1 MKVADNVLTAL
12 FIPSLL
18 LCAVNFFYP
27 LYFSVNS
34 AGEYARA
41 DKWYL
46 SQIYLC
52 MALFIVILELFFSKA
67 PRRDRWVAASF
78 AAIPLINQLLIMCG
92 KGRIPF
98 TEDEI
103 YQTVSY
109 IALGVIALWTW
120 WKNNSF
126 TQDAIAADIYLDI
139 LRKKK

>member
-1 MKVADNVLTAL
+1 MGNNMEIMNEDKLT
-12 FIPSLL
+12 
-18 LCAVNFFYP
+18 V
-27 LYFSVNS
+27 
-34 AGEYARA
+34 
-41 DKWYL
+41 KT
-46 SQIYLC
+46 QT
-52 MALFIVILELFFSKA
+52 VIRTICLIIA
-67 PRRDRWVAASF
+67 
-78 AAIPLINQLLIMCG
+78 LINQLLILCG

-126 TQDAIAADIYLDI
+126 TQDAIEADIYLDI

>member
-1 MKVADNVLTAL
+1 MGNNMEIMNEDKLTVKTQTVIRTICLIIAL
-12 FIPSLL
+12 
-18 LCAVNFFYP
+18 A
-27 LYFSVNS
+27 
-34 AGEYARA
+34 
-41 DKWYL
+41 
-46 SQIYLC
+46 
-52 MALFIVILELFFSKA
+52 
-67 PRRDRWVAASF
+67 
-78 AAIPLINQLLIMCG
+78 NQLLILCG

>member
-1 MKVADNVLTAL
+1 MNNRDIMKEEDQELNVKVDT
-12 FIPSLL
+12 IVRTICLL
-18 LCAVNFFYP
+18 IA
-27 LYFSVNS
+27 
-34 AGEYARA
+34 
-41 DKWYL
+41 
-46 SQIYLC
+46 
-52 MALFIVILELFFSKA
+52 
-67 PRRDRWVAASF
+67 
-78 AAIPLINQLLIMCG
+78 LINQMLILCG

-109 IALGVIALWTW
+109 IALGVIALWNW